1 MCIYYIMGIYTA
13 VITEPRIHRTRKL
26 VLKNFLTNL
35 DERWDFMKLFFNLSK
50 QSIITPKR

>member
-1 MCIYYIMGIYTA
+1 MSIYYIMGIYTA
-13 VITEPRIHRTRKL
+13 VITEPRIHRAWKL

-35 DERWDFMKLFFNLSK
+35 DKRWDFMKLFFNLSK